1 MTFRISKRITKM
13 KIRTALFTAAL
24 LATTAGYAV
33 AQNTMS
39 PASQARP
46 GEQGEDS
53 SKPSGVQNK
62 AGTATSPNGAAT
74 TGAATTGTS
83 PAKNKNET
91 NVSPASPAA
100 GDKQPAK

>member
-1 MTFRISKRITKM
+1 M
-13 KIRTALFTAAL
+13 KIRTAIFTAVL

-53 SKPSGVQNK
+53 SKPNGKQNN
-62 AGTATSPNGAAT
+62 AGTMTSPNGSGSAAT
-74 TGAATTGTS
+74 TGMGAS
-83 PAKNKNET
+83 PTKNKNET
-91 NVSPASPAA
+91 NVSPASPKA
-100 GDKQPAK
+100 GEKQEK